1 MKAMP
6 FIQPNDSSGYTALNF
21 SPRFWLLVVITGIGA
36 GLGAS
41 LLMALLAVVQH
52 WSYSYSSGDFQH
64 AAELVSPWRHVWIM
78 AVAGLLATVVIWLL
92 KHYWPG
98 KDSDAPK
105 AIWFRS
111 GRLPFI
117 RTIIDAALSMTIVG
131 MGASLGREG
140 APKQVGA
147 AVASVLSGWA
157 KLEPAERRFLVACGA
172 GAGMGAVYNV
182 PLGGALFALEVLL
195 GTLALPLIL
204 PALTA
209 SFVATGVSWLTLPN
223 HATYLVPNYTLTV
236 GQLVWALAFGPLAGV
251 VSVLFVRLIILA
263 DAKKP
268 QRGWTLMM
276 PVLMFTLLGCF
287 AIPFPQ
293 LLGNGK
299 DVTQLTFTNQ
309 LSLPLLLVMI
319 FLKPLATSGCLGS
332 GAPGGLFTPSI
343 TIGAVLGGFFGHLWS
358 FFWPGATPGSYAVIG
373 AGAVLAATTQAPVSS
388 IVLLLEL
395 THHTLDIFVPI
406 LVAVAGA
413 AITARL
419 LDRRSLYSG
428 PVNTIRPAI
437 IMPLNKIQISY
448 KARIHQNIEI
458 ISISTNYRAIMER
471 FLDSNHAPKILYV
484 IDEKGIF
491 VGRILLPAV
500 IACHPLARVLDTGA
514 AADVVTPVNCLLPQM
529 TQADVQRQLYRE
541 PTGEVPVI
549 DALGGHLL
557 GVVRRNL

>member
-1 MKAMP
+1 MKTMP
-6 FIQPNDSSGYTALNF
+6 FIQPNDSSGYVALNF

-52 WSYSYSSGDFQH
+52 WSYSYSSGDFQR
-64 AAELVSPWRHVWIM
+64 AAELVSPWRHIWIM
-78 AVAGLLATVVIWLL
+78 AAAGMLATVVIWLL

-98 KDSDAPK
+98 KDSDISN

-111 GRLPFI
+111 GYLPFI
-117 RTIIDAALSMTIVG
+117 RTGIQAALSMTIVG

-147 AVASVLSGWA
+147 AVASVLSRWT

-195 GTLALPLIL
+195 GTMALPLII
-204 PALTA
+204 PAITA
-209 SFVATGVSWLTLPN
+209 SFVATAVSWLTLPN
-223 HATYLVPNYTLTV
+223 HATYLVPHYTFMA
-236 GQLVWALAFGPLAGV
+236 GQLVWALAFGPLAGI
-251 VSVLFVRLIILA
+251 VSVLFIRLVIWA
-263 DAKKP
+263 DGHKP
-268 QRGWTLMM
+268 QRGWTMM
-276 PVLMFTLLGCF
+276 APLLMFTLLGCV
-287 AIPFPQ
+287 AIAFPQ

-299 DVTQLTFTNQ
+299 DVTELTFTNK
-309 LSLPLLLVMI
+309 LGLPLLLALI

-343 TIGAVLGGFFGHLWS
+343 TIGAVFGGFFGHLWS
-358 FFWPGATPGSYAVIG
+358 LVWPGATPGSYAVIG

-395 THHTLDIFVPI
+395 THHTLGIFVPI
-406 LVAVAGA
+406 LLAVAGA

-428 PVNTIRPAI
+428 PVDNIRPAI
-437 IMPLNKIQISY
+437 KRLPDNLEISFQ
-448 KARIHQNIEI
+448 ASIRSNIEV
-458 ISISTNYRAIMER
+458 ISISTNYRTIVER

-484 IDEKGIF
+484 VDEKGAF
-491 VGRILLPAV
+491 VGRILMPDV
-500 IACHPLARVLDTGA
+500 VACRPLARVLDIGA
-514 AADVVTPVNCLLPQM
+514 AADVVTPVRCLLPEMMQD
-529 TQADVQRQLYRE
+529 QVQRQLDCE
-541 PTGEVPVI
+541 PTGELPVLN
-549 DALGGHLL
+549 APGGHLC
-557 GVVRRNL
+557 GVVRRNV